1 MLVNPHRDILLYMDI
16 VTDIYNEGVDTNS
29 EENVVEVESTA
40 IETAPLADPTIA
52 LSDRELLVAVYRQ
65 QEQLGNQL
73 NWLCENLA
81 GVFGVVTAMSQNGG
95 GVRGLMKVMKEMNQ
109 NG

>member
-1 MLVNPHRDILLYMDI
+1 MPVKPHCDILLNMDI
-16 VTDIYNEGVDTNS
+16 VTDIYNEGVDTHS
-29 EENVVEVESTA
+29 EEDSSSVESA
-40 IETAPLADPTIA
+40 VIETAPLADPTVA
-52 LSDRELLVAVYRQ
+52 LNDRELLVAVYRQ